1 MKARTLLLSLVLA
14 ATTTVGFAAP
24 ASAGPCEPGDP
35 NCNIGCEIIN
45 RVFKDS
51 CQT

>member
-1 MKARTLLLSLVLA
+1 MKARTFLLSFVFA
-14 ATTTVGFAAP
+14 ATTTVGLAAP
-24 ASAGPCEPGDP
+24 ASAAECEPGDP